1 MTNFYLT
8 DRKFNLISIIAT
20 TNDTPIYFEDVQ
32 DVQSIEEAARSFTG
46 TITID
51 ENKRTIEN
59 WNKADEMSKVGNYI
73 LYKDIQNQSVFITI
87 ESQEIDPVGC
97 TIDIAGHDAG
107 IDLIN
112 EVVAEDKPDKAYT
125 IAEYINKYT
134 WDSGWEIGRNE
145 ASNLSRKL
153 TGWESDGTALS
164 RILSVAKGFDVEL
177 DFSFDVSGLDV
188 VHRYINIYRKR
199 GTDDNVTLYVNKEI
213 EKIITTTDIYD
224 LCTSIKAIGGE
235 DEKTKK
241 NVTLKG
247 YKWTDPDGRFT
258 LNADGI
264 LRDTQSV
271 KLWSRLL
278 SNENP
283 NPLHHHIQR
292 YVKYE
297 SKSQAQILKSA
308 LSDLKKRCEPAVNY
322 KVEIV
327 HFPALVKIGDTIKL
341 VDEQRTLYLS
351 ARVLELKY
359 DYTIE
364 NAEATLGDYLIQEG
378 RISSDLQDLA
388 NTLKDKVANMQKD
401 VDLKAEYLAQA
412 TAPEKTINVIWIDTS
427 NSEGTGVDI
436 PRIYD
441 PETENWV
448 KIVPTQPI
456 EVNAFPNAEG
466 TALAKA
472 LEDARK
478 ESERIAKEVKEVTDE
493 ANIRYEEVD
502 GLRTDVNTV
511 QHIVDEQ
518 SGSITSLVTKVND
531 NGQDITQ
538 LKQDSAGF
546 KTTVANLQDDL
557 EGTTGKITQLEQ
569 DSDSFKTTVQET
581 YATKDN
587 LDAQTK
593 KVTSLSQDLSGFKT
607 TVAST
612 YATQTELSGVDTVVQ
627 DQTKKLS
634 QLSQTVDGFKQTVS
648 STYATKTSLKTTD
661 DKAVAATNLANS
673 KGKVI
678 YTSADANKPE
688 NQNGNVL
695 YISEV
700 DGNKPKRWNGSEW
713 VIVTDQTAINAA
725 KAASDA
731 RTVANNAFNG
741 QKTANENI
749 DTLTKDNNI
758 SPIEKQSLAKE
769 IDTINSN
776 YAIDKAQADKYNLN
790 STNYT
795 TAMASLTTY
804 MSSILSNMTSTTSVN
819 RAELKKK
826 FSDYYTA
833 RTDLLNRIANV
844 TDDKITSLTPS
855 TRNLLLNSQTLLSE
869 DSTSPITGANVYG
882 WNSGG
887 NLLLGT
893 SSEITTRTNDI
904 SWDNY
909 IYDSVQVEPNKTY
922 TLSAWIENITG
933 TPARDIRINL
943 YNAAGTR
950 ILDAVANYKL
960 AGFSGYVTQTFT
972 TPSDAVTARVNIKK
986 NDGTTSSGISY
997 KEVKLELGST
1007 ATPYVNE
1014 LSGRNYVKDSSKEVS
1029 ISGGGAGSNK
1039 YSSWNLVTKFSDL
1052 PSTTLYVSYDLKV
1065 TSGNAAG
1072 ATVLFETNN
1081 PWYRFTE
1088 VFTIPDNANRRVYS
1102 TQTHG
1107 SLATFDKTS
1116 FQAKVS
1122 DLPSDATISIT
1133 NLKVEVGKITPYS
1146 PAPEDF
1152 SPYQNPISLSPQI
1165 EGTRNFLRV
1174 QREIKEEFDN
1184 EYYIANEYKE
1194 SFFSMSAVNLT
1205 LTPNTKYLVTT
1216 SAPDRGTS
1224 YDVFVDNVGAQPSSG
1239 TNGISITKPKIFT
1252 TDSTGKIQVSQRVW
1266 SDLNDTDI
1274 SVTQVFENGWIPEG
1288 VGENLIA
1295 NSTATATIV
1304 GNNEDNQTDTTF
1316 HLTKP
1321 FSEIKPTSLV
1331 MSFDLE
1337 VTGSGNSGRLYY
1349 QTLSPWNNLL
1359 GGMVINLP
1367 DYLGKKVRIICEPT
1381 TVSSTLTNPNIS
1393 IQSRMN
1399 YVPTTM
1405 TVKVSNMK
1413 IEVGSTATPYYPNST
1428 EYALDHTQ
1436 MALANSIPVANL
1448 TDSIVN
1454 KGSIAVHFK
1463 ARASQEVDFSMM
1475 QWAKYNDGGYEYL
1488 QTESIHVTRDW
1499 QQFTLYYPNLGKSVD
1514 LLRFN
1519 PHQLLTQG
1527 VRLNDFYL
1535 DLCEWYVGAGNK
1547 ATPWVAA
1554 SEDAFN
1560 QIEDAKDS
1568 LNNNINNVREELTSS
1583 IEQTSSEILS
1593 TVSESYVTS
1602 SDYGDFVEQTST
1614 ALKQTSEDFTFSFND
1629 LTGQLNDLDGNTSEQ
1644 FKLIK
1649 KYIQFID
1656 GRIDIGQSDS
1666 TTKLSIT
1673 NDKIS
1678 MIQGGSEVMYIT
1690 NQLLYIDKGVF
1701 VSSLQVSEHIWTQ
1714 LSPDQPDILSLEWM
1728 G

>member
-8 DRKFNLISIIAT
+8 DRKFNLISVIAT

-73 LYKDIQNQSVFITI
+73 LYKDRQNQSVFITI

-112 EVVAEDKPDKAYT
+112 EVVAEDKPDKQYT

-153 TGWESDGTALS
+153 TGWESDDTALG

-177 DFSFDVSGLDV
+177 DFSFDVNGLDV

-213 EKIITTTDIYD
+213 EKIVTTTDIYD

-241 NVTLKG
+241 NVTLRG
-247 YKWTDPDGRFT
+247 YKWTDSDGRFT

-271 KLWSRLL
+271 QLWSRLL

-359 DYTIE
+359 DYAIE

-448 KIVPTQPI
+448 KIVPTQPS
-456 EVNAFPNAEG
+456 EVHAFSKIDGDKIAIDVEQI
-466 TALAKA
+466 K
-472 LEDARK
+472 EDAK
-478 ESERIAKEVKEVTDE
+478 QLSENVEQATEEANERYKEVTQ
-493 ANIRYEEVD
+493 
-502 GLRTDVNTV
+502 LKTDVDTV
-511 QHIVDEQ
+511 SHTVDEQ
-518 SGSITSLVTKVND
+518 GNSITSLVTKVND

-538 LKQDSAGF
+538 LKQDSTGF
-546 KTTVANLQDDL
+546 KQTVANLKDDV

-569 DSDSFKTTVQET
+569 NVDGFKSTVQST
-581 YATKDN
+581 YATKDA
-587 LDAQTK
+587 LETQTDK
-593 KVTSLSQDLSGFKT
+593 ITQATQDLSGFKQTVSEKYATKNALGEVDSKVSSAEQDLSGFKT
-607 TVAST
+607 TVANT
-612 YATQTELSGVDTVVQ
+612 YATKTTVNSVQQDADKAQQDVDDLGVSLDTQTQ
-627 DQTKKLS
+627 KLS

-648 STYATKTSLKTTD
+648 E
-661 DKAVAATNLANS
+661 TN
-673 KGKVI
+673 
-678 YTSADANKPE
+678 
-688 NQNGNVL
+688 
-695 YISEV
+695 
-700 DGNKPKRWNGSEW
+700 
-713 VIVTDQTAINAA
+713 
-725 KAASDA
+725 
-731 RTVANNAFNG
+731 
-741 QKTANENI
+741 
-749 DTLTKDNNI
+749 
-758 SPIEKQSLAKE
+758 EK
-769 IDTINSN
+769 II
-776 YAIDKAQADKYNLN
+776 
-790 STNYT
+790 
-795 TAMASLTTY
+795 
-804 MSSILSNMTSTTSVN
+804 
-819 RAELKKK
+819 
-826 FSDYYTA
+826 
-833 RTDLLNRIANV
+833 
-844 TDDKITSLTPS
+844 SLTPS

-869 DSTSPITGANVYG
+869 DSTSPITGSNVYG
-882 WNSGG
+882 WDNGG

-893 SSEITTRTNDI
+893 SSEL
-904 SWDNY
+904 
-909 IYDSVQVEPNKTY
+909 KTY
-922 TLSAWIENITG
+922 TMPSYYFG
-933 TPARDIRINL
+933 KSRINL
-943 YNAAGTR
+943 SPLGIKAGDTLTYSVYLVVPSNATSGVQARIQLRSTSEFEPRQSQFGNAIAAGTEGWSTVTWT
-950 ILDAVANYKL
+950 IP
-960 AGFSGYVTQTFT
+960 SGWDYSVEACYTRYEN
-972 TPSDAVTARVNIKK
+972 P
-986 NDGTTSSGISY
+986 TSSSFNFQA
-997 KEVKLELGST
+997 KCDKLEVNST

-1014 LSGRNYVKDSSKEVS
+1014 SSGRNLIPNTSFIDDKVPPRGSVGNPNSVFVTEDGYRCQYWKNTDNVYDLGWYIRKSNFLVIPKVGDKFTVSFVAKGKGSMRAVFMENADITKGDNGSLSSTWKKFVIQGTHSATTGALIFYLTNEVS
-1029 ISGGGAGSNK
+1029 GSEIYLRN
-1039 YSSWNLVTKFSDL
+1039 
-1052 PSTTLYVSYDLKV
+1052 
-1065 TSGNAAG
+1065 
-1072 ATVLFETNN
+1072 
-1081 PWYRFTE
+1081 
-1088 VFTIPDNANRRVYS
+1088 I
-1102 TQTHG
+1102 
-1107 SLATFDKTS
+1107 
-1116 FQAKVS
+1116 
-1122 DLPSDATISIT
+1122 
-1133 NLKVEVGKITPYS
+1133 KVEEGIIDNPVYS

-1152 SPYQNPISLSPQI
+1152 TPSQNPIFLSPQI
-1165 EGTRNFLRV
+1165 EGTRNFIRA
-1174 QREIKEEFDN
+1174 QRD
-1184 EYYIANEYKE
+1184 
-1194 SFFSMSAVNLT
+1194 SDGFS
-1205 LTPNTKYLVTT
+1205 
-1216 SAPDRGTS
+1216 G
-1224 YDVFVDNVGAQPSSG
+1224 DVYS
-1239 TNGISITKPKIFT
+1239 
-1252 TDSTGKIQVSQRVW
+1252 
-1266 SDLNDTDI
+1266 
-1274 SVTQVFENGWIPEG
+1274 GWIPEG
-1288 VGENLIA
+1288 VGENLLQNSDPESISGA
-1295 NSTATATIV
+1295 INGWSRAGTSIVTTKHSNYYGGQKECFLIRTTNTAELTSDNTTRFDIKPNTTYTVSFMGLAGGNVSSMDIQWLSRASGSTADFDNARAVISNKRLTTGTADRYSVTFKTNSTDTSCIIRFD
-1304 GNNEDNQTDTTF
+1304 NNGSTDG
-1316 HLTKP
+1316 K
-1321 FSEIKPTSLV
+1321 EA
-1331 MSFDLE
+1331 
-1337 VTGSGNSGRLYY
+1337 
-1349 QTLSPWNNLL
+1349 WLL
-1359 GGMVINLP
+1359 FG
-1367 DYLGKKVRIICEPT
+1367 E
-1381 TVSSTLTNPNIS
+1381 
-1393 IQSRMN
+1393 
-1399 YVPTTM
+1399 
-1405 TVKVSNMK
+1405 VKV
-1413 IEVGSTATPYYPNST
+1413 EEGSQATPYYPNSS

-1436 MALANSIPVANL
+1436 MALANTIGEGYL

-1475 QWAKYNDGGYEYL
+1475 QWVVYSDQERLLLKP
-1488 QTESIHVTRDW
+1488 ESIHVTKDW

-1514 LLRFN
+1514 LLRFS

-1527 VRLNDFYL
+1527 IRLNDFYL

-1593 TVSESYVTS
+1593 TVSESYITS

-1614 ALKQTSEDFTFSFND
+1614 ALKQTSEDFTFSFKD

-1644 FKLIK
+1644 FDVIR

-1690 NQLLYIDKGVF
+1690 DQLLYIDKGVF

-1714 LSPDQPDILSLEWM
+1714 LSPDQPDVLSLEWM
-1728 G
+1728 GDN